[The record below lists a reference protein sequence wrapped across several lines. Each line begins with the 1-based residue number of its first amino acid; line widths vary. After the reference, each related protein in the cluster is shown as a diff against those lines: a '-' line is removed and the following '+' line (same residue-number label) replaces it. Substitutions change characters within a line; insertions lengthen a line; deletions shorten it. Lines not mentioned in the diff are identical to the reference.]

1 MYLFLFYSYV
11 ASKIKT
17 KERNR
22 RESSN
27 EIKSLIDGEMEFK
40 VERSNNCEGM
50 VNLMHKQKILF

>member
-22 RESSN
+22 REN
-27 EIKSLIDGEMEFK
+27 NDEIKSLIDGEIEFK
-40 VERSNNCEGM
+40 VEPSKNC
-50 VNLMHKQKILF
+50 